1 MTTATPPS
9 GSVDESIAFRQGVS
23 VVTIKDQLTGMLP
36 KFSAGTR
43 SRIVIDGNAPE
54 SDVYFDD
61 SMMGMGPGTIV
72 PEPAAIFP
80 VFSYDHDFDEFV
92 ELYDIEDPGVM
103 KLEVTGSYE
112 GEFDATFRIQIA
124 DPDDDDVFTISQ
136 PVFTPTSGSLGLN
149 DLNVIL
155 EDVTETDAEG
165 EERVLIA
172 SGSYDSEQGIAIYR
186 VEIATAHEGSAD
198 TIKWYKNDELLTTNP
213 DGDVITAVSGNVLE
227 DGDNRIVI
235 QFDYDGYDDE
245 HYGEKQKH
253 TVGDYWHIVAGT
265 QQIRWAQGDFDDS
278 LGITLTPIEGT
289 ERNIGTPTGILQT
302 DYQHL
307 ADGVYIKLPAQVGY
321 ADGSDPNEEAPIW
334 EFKVRSLKPEAAI
347 TAMQEAA
354 GKIQIYP
361 DHRAEQRDFGQ
372 PKFHN
377 DFDVMTQWQQQ
388 VATVEVLTL
397 DEIGQQNPSWVFSDP
412 DADPLVI
419 DVAVPPRTSKYNT
432 QLYDSELEN
441 KKNYSL
447 DQANALDEANGLDIS
462 LTPDPMDRGW
472 RESTSS
478 DDGSVGPYFTIYDLH
493 EKEKKDRKNYFWF
506 NYGNTT
512 TRNLAKYDDKD
523 PRPIL
528 STGLPIDVSARE
540 LSEIEF
546 SGNDVETQDALYE
559 IYNVDALTVI
569 ESPTTGQS
577 YWSNDGGITMTDAIT
592 AHPAGFPTSETSS
605 GNILWSLTGSEAGT
619 YTTPENAGW
628 DPDIDEDDPLTAKMS
643 EDINGAILVDSGGV
657 PTPLDVND
665 WMIHHGYLEASI
677 DELTW
682 MDREGYIPYEDVLH
696 DKWFTM
702 YDFDFRCFFI
712 RFNVVD
718 INDGSWNPDYDA
730 ATDTFNPA
738 SAVYRNPPP
747 LITPRPLDDS
757 GNVKSKSPP
766 SAVYVHINRYDKAK
780 DITQKII
787 ERLNRNVPLAMQA
800 PTHPFYQGA
809 RANDDFE
816 AVLDDNDNFIVQVNL
831 RKPGKVQESEGST
844 DLPDDFQ
851 CWLRTHGSSGYTQRV
866 LDDDDLTT
874 FYVGNF
880 ILLYNPTDYWYPA
893 LDLTNGQDHSHLGFT
908 VDAANQLW
916 SNDDG
921 LTTVATADLDPA
933 DFGDGMAPLQP
944 VEIWLGGYKPYVG
957 VSSSTPHLV
966 WYNVSGI
973 SKIPT
978 KAASSGTQDVHE
990 LWSYDIPD
998 AYGPLIEEAVEYG
1011 HVLEVKCFPQ
1021 SIDRTMAYLTNRELQ
1036 RSDQFII
1043 PFISSTPANQNIIR
1057 IQQRDPGPISTPSE
1071 LENICPHEG
1080 NSPVRVADLR
1090 PGVELTQRDRDYT
1103 CDSIVFAV
1111 DDHPRMTQRFSAE
1124 KRIVYNYGTYDI
1136 NCVAEEKSGKLF
1148 DFSEQVWDDPDSD
1161 VSVGVGQIRK
1171 GGTSDLSNYEPVV
1184 VDKWSDVPQKE
1195 ISGEFIWKRLESSIE
1210 EFTAASVGYDVVT
1223 SMYDSD
1229 NRKIW
1234 THTDGTFH
1242 TAKSLGLEDDDLGTV
1257 DYPDYDWDADH
1268 TIYSLSE
1275 TDWMT
1280 YEGYFAVP
1288 SFTHKI
1294 ANAAYFYLPHP
1305 DKNFYVWFDT
1315 AQLSADPGDDGFLDA
1330 EFALDPDGVEDV
1342 NYNGGAIR
1350 VAIDSYDNAGVI
1362 AQKLVERINSDHY
1375 DVGKK
1380 HVQVGMSGDEPVFQ
1394 AVTAGNVNKQFYA
1407 EISEEDSSIVRITCL
1422 DHGLINVP
1430 VFEKNALLSLP
1441 ITESEDE
1448 FTITLVDDGD
1458 TDFYVDVTNT
1468 IAGTVLPPITDV
1480 VDPDAD
1486 TGLTISVSEEPYT
1499 PTQPGI
1505 TKVTSAF
1512 LPYEDMMSLSR
1523 GYRQVNEDGIE
1534 QCLAGPVA
1542 YIEDDI
1548 GTLIYPIIMSNVS
1561 MKDPDQY
1568 DGVLEP
1574 LEIRSRASRNSPDA
1588 YFVAHDIKGI
1598 LQSDVAEDSRRRS
1611 NPITQFIDND
1621 RTHFEPYEDGVE
1633 HMESSPAV
1641 AGFTRT
1647 PVFNGAGKNDMLV
1660 LGNYVIAAGSETETY
1675 HIRCVTGYPM
1685 NDTSTTYDKFE
1696 WSKSDGIWSD
1706 AVELSTSTTMETEVV
1721 LTFPELGGS
1730 TVSDYQFLEVPGGST
1745 QVVIKAY
1752 GKGDINGIPEYYQIQ
1767 YYDEDAAIPG
1777 WVDIEDPVTTTTVQL
1792 NNASHPDG
1800 EDARYEY
1807 PATPHW
1813 TYTITDFS
1821 AAVSSMPNFD
1831 TDKVK
1836 LRIWVSPEVTPGIGL
1851 TNSVKLSF
1859 LFTRRAARMDLD
1871 HGLYVVFNESQGHN
1885 SGDTWWFEAIAKSH
1899 EDSVGCSPLPGYLT
1913 WQESRIHPFVE
1924 TTYKEEVT
1932 NDLNDPVVRS
1942 HSATGSLIFNYSGY
1956 TASILDADGLNS
1968 TWEKEY
1974 LRSLN
1979 GQAFT
1984 LEDSLGAQK
1993 RFEFDNDGELENDG
2007 EELISIL
2014 RPEVYYIR
2022 FPDTDYHF
2030 QERDANGELLWEDAD
2045 GLEFPASAPLGTD
2058 SAGDPRVPYTVT
2070 ALFGELTLEEWVQYY
2085 DLRPHMTTTIDIS
2098 TQIPTAEQYAG
2109 KYFVITDAVDEEQDH
2124 VLNTITGGR
2133 YAVWFNIVDPDDL
2146 DDSGIPVSLADA
2158 PTFSPAIGDDVVLYY
2173 DETGDGYKDAEDP
2186 TLQTDWD
2193 EASAGLDSV
2202 PGFSTT
2208 SYTTEA
2214 EWAIYYG
2221 LYSTRV
2227 VKVARWSNDT
2237 GDTIVPATP
2246 SLTGWDPDPATQTMS
2261 TNTSAQSLYTSDGG
2275 ETIVPYTGA
2284 PVDEENWVLTGGY
2297 MLAELNE
2304 IQWHEYEGWKNYEKL
2319 KPQLIEVVANKD
2331 DSIKRL
2337 MSKTLRAIRRFKN
2350 PNQSKVFRC
2359 DYIKPPTYKDFY
2371 DMDPA
2376 SGLPAGNWQPADYDD
2391 ILYVLLEDTW
2401 FNQYSY
2407 DPESPPV
2414 KAALDAGWSRGYFT
2428 LKITSRNLG
2437 YHKVDEVDPASI
2449 LGHEPGYV
2457 HPDLI
2462 ELTDVRSFTLY
2473 QDPGIDVGGHKTFKQ
2488 LLDSTID
2495 TINGSGLDLHA
2506 AARYDDFKSGRSG
2519 TNQDAYK
2526 HGLISDT
2533 TFTAT
2538 DGTEYTYA
2546 SLFGTGPDTS
2556 GDGLVSESEWTTWK
2570 GLYKTWGDDPF
2581 DTGSVWEVTAES
2593 IDDGIT
2599 LSSNGS
2605 GGTEYEVFSAPGLF
2619 ENILVLYPTLA
2630 ERSTYTYKQKLCGID
2645 LIQNSPG
2652 HKGNTKVTFHYYD
2665 ESFRGNIITE
2675 NFTNGY
2681 DAGPYMN
2688 ETVSSMNMS
2697 TSELR
2702 PHDHKSSSA
2711 GMIYNDMPCGTD
2723 SITFGGWKK

>member
-9 GSVDESIAFRQGVS
+9 GSVDESVAFRQGVS

-61 SMMGMGPGTIV
+61 SMMGMGPGSIV

-80 VFSYDHDFDEFV
+80 VFTYDHDFSEFI
-92 ELYDIEDPGVM
+92 ELYDIEDPGM
-103 KLEVTGSYE
+103 LNLEVTGSYE
-112 GEFDATFRIQIA
+112 GDFDATFRVQVA

-136 PVFTPTSGSLGLN
+136 PVFAPTTNSSGLN
-149 DLNVIL
+149 DLSVIL
-155 EDVTETDAEG
+155 ENVTEIDSEG
-165 EERVLIA
+165 EERVIIA
-172 SGSYDSEQGIAIYR
+172 SGSYDSDQGIAIYK
-186 VEIATAHEGSAD
+186 VEIATADEGSAD
-198 TIKWYKNDELLTTNP
+198 TIRWYKNDELLTTAA
-213 DGDVITAVSGNVLE
+213 DGEVITAVDGNVLE

-235 QFDYDGYDDE
+235 KFDYDGFDDVS
-245 HYGEKQKH
+245 YGEKQKH
-253 TVGDYWHIVAGT
+253 TVGDYWYIVAGT

-278 LGITLTPIEGT
+278 EGITLTPISGT
-289 ERNIGTPTGILQT
+289 ERNIGVPTGILQT
-302 DYQHL
+302 DYQYL
-307 ADGVYIKLPAQVGY
+307 ADGVYIKLPAQTGY

-334 EFKVRSLKPEAAI
+334 EFKVRALKPEAAI

-354 GKIQIYP
+354 GKIQVYP
-361 DHRAEQRDFGQ
+361 DHRTEQRDFGQ

-377 DFDVMTQWQQQ
+377 DFDVMTQWQRQ
-388 VATVEVLTL
+388 VATVEVLRL
-397 DEIGQQNPSWVFSDP
+397 AQIGQQYSEVSDFAP
-412 DADPLVI
+412 TTSVI
-419 DVAVPPRTSKYNT
+419 PRTDAGNT
-432 QLYDSELEN
+432 QLYNNILEN
-441 KKNYSL
+441 KKNYSWSQA
-447 DQANALDEANGLDIS
+447 DQLDEYNGLDI
-462 LTPDPMDRGW
+462 LTTPDPVQRGW
-472 RESTSS
+472 DPSDIS

-512 TRNLAKYDDKD
+512 TRDLSKYDDKD
-523 PRPIL
+523 PSPVL

-540 LSEIEF
+540 LSKIEF
-546 SGNDVETQDALYE
+546 SGNNVETQDALYE
-559 IYNVDALTVI
+559 IYNVDALAII
-569 ESPTTGQS
+569 ESPIAGQP
-577 YWSNDGGITMTDAIT
+577 YWSNDGGVTMTDAIT

-605 GNILWSLTGSEAGT
+605 GNILWSLIGSEAGT
-619 YTTPENAGW
+619 YITPENAGW
-628 DPDIDEDDPLTAKMS
+628 DPDIDEHDPTIAKMS
-643 EDINGAILVDSGGV
+643 EDINGNILVDSGGT
-657 PTPLDVND
+657 PTPLDVDD
-665 WMIHHGYLEASI
+665 WMVYHGYEIASI

-682 MDREGYIPYEDVLH
+682 MAREGYVPYEDVLH

-702 YDFDFRCFFI
+702 YDFDFQCYFI

-718 INDGSWNPDYDA
+718 INEDGWNPDYDP
-730 ATDTFNPA
+730 ATDTFNPVGG
-738 SAVYRNPPP
+738 VYRNPPAD
-747 LITPRPLDDS
+747 ITPRPIDDD
-757 GNVKSKSPP
+757 GNVKSKSAPI
-766 SAVYVHINRYDKAK
+766 AVYVHINRYDKAK
-780 DITQKII
+780 DITGKII
-787 ERLNRNVPLAMQA
+787 ERLNRNIPLAMQA

-809 RANDDFE
+809 RVSDDFN
-816 AVLDDNDNFIVQVNL
+816 AVLDDNDDFIVQVNL
-831 RKPGKVQESEGST
+831 RKPGKVQESEGSVN
-844 DLPDDFQ
+844 LPENFQ
-851 CWLRTHGSSGYTQRV
+851 CWLRTHGSSGYTQRI
-866 LDDDDLTT
+866 LDDDNTST
-874 FYVGNF
+874 FYAGNF
-880 ILLYNPTDYWYPA
+880 ILLYNPTNYWYLAP
-893 LDLTNGQDHSHLGFT
+893 DLTTGLDHSHLPFT
-908 VDAANQLW
+908 VDAPNRLW
-916 SNDDG
+916 SNDSG
-921 LTTVATADLDPA
+921 LTTDTAASLGLTVPQLWA
-933 DFGDGMAPLQP
+933 D
-944 VEIWLGGYKPYVG
+944 GYEPYVG
-957 VSSSTPHLV
+957 VDSSTPHLI

-978 KAASSGTQDVHE
+978 TDTSSGANKVHE
-990 LWSYDIPD
+990 LWSYNIPD
-998 AYGPLIEEAVEYG
+998 AYGTLIEHAVTYG

-1021 SIDRTMAYLTNRELQ
+1021 SIDRTMAYLTNREMH
-1036 RSDQFII
+1036 RSDQFVV
-1043 PFISSTPANQNIIR
+1043 PFISETPANQNVIR
-1057 IQQRDPGPISTPSE
+1057 IKQRDPGPISTPVD
-1071 LENICPHEG
+1071 LEDICPQEG
-1080 NSPVRVADLR
+1080 NSPVRVLDLR
-1090 PGVELTQRDRDYT
+1090 PGLELVQRDRDYT
-1103 CDSIVFAV
+1103 CDSMVFAV
-1111 DDHPRMTQRFSAE
+1111 EDHPRMSQRFSAE

-1195 ISGEFIWKRLESSIE
+1195 ISGELIWKRLESSIE
-1210 EFTAASVGYDVVT
+1210 EFTAVMIGFDST
-1223 SMYDSD
+1223 NSNYDSD
-1229 NRKIW
+1229 SRTLW
-1234 THTDGTFH
+1234 ADGILIADRT
-1242 TAKSLGLEDDDLGTV
+1242 TITTSRAQGLEDDEMSAAGWFNFDDPGWEDIT
-1257 DYPDYDWDADH
+1257 
-1268 TIYSLSE
+1268 E
-1275 TDWMT
+1275 EEWMAH
-1280 YEGYFAVP
+1280 EGYYAVP

-1294 ANAAYFYLPHP
+1294 AKAAYFYLPHP

-1315 AQLSADPGDDGFLDA
+1315 AQLSADPGDDGLLDS
-1330 EFALDPDGVEDV
+1330 EFALDLDGIEDV

-1350 VAIDSYDNAGVI
+1350 VAIDSYDNAGVV
-1362 AQKLVERINSDHY
+1362 AQKLVERINGEHY

-1380 HVQVGMSGDEPVFQ
+1380 HVQVGMDADEPIFQ

-1407 EISEEDSSIVRITCL
+1407 EISEEDSSVVRITCL
-1422 DHGLINVP
+1422 QPGLINVP

-1441 ITESEDE
+1441 ITESNDI
-1448 FTITLVDDGD
+1448 FSTTLVDDGD
-1458 TDFYVDVTNT
+1458 TDFYVDITNT
-1468 IAGTVLPPITDV
+1468 IAGTVLPPVTDV

-1486 TGLTISVSEEPYT
+1486 TGLDVSVAPGPYT
-1499 PTQPGI
+1499 PTQPGV

-1523 GYRQVNEDGIE
+1523 GYRRVNEEGIE

-1621 RTHFEPYEDGVE
+1621 RTYFEPYEDGVE

-1647 PVFNGAGKNDMLV
+1647 PIFDGAGKNDMLV
-1660 LGNYVIAAGSETETY
+1660 LGDYLIAAGSQTETY
-1675 HIRCVTGYPM
+1675 YVRCTAAYPV
-1685 NDTSTTYDKFE
+1685 DETTTTYDKFQ
-1696 WSKSDGIWSD
+1696 WSKSGGVWSD
-1706 AVELSTSTTMETEVV
+1706 SVELSTSTTMETEVV
-1721 LTFPELGGS
+1721 ITFPELGS
-1730 TVSDYQFLEVPGGST
+1730 ATVSDYQFLEIPGGST
-1745 QVVIKAY
+1745 SVTIKAY
-1752 GKGDINGIPEYYQIQ
+1752 GKGDINGAPEYYKIQ
-1767 YYDEDAAIPG
+1767 YYDESVPG
-1777 WVDIEDPVTTTTVQL
+1777 WTDIVDPSTVTEVQL

-1807 PATPHW
+1807 PSAPHW
-1813 TYTITDFS
+1813 SHTITDFE
-1821 AAVSSMPNFD
+1821 AVVSSMPSFNA
-1831 TDKVK
+1831 DKVK
-1836 LRIWVSPEVTPGIGL
+1836 FRIWVSPDVTPGIGL

-1885 SGDTWWFEAIAKSH
+1885 SGDTWRFEAIAKSH

-1924 TTYKEEVT
+1924 TSYKEEVT
-1932 NDLNDPVVRS
+1932 NDLNDPVARS
-1942 HSATGSLIFNYSGY
+1942 NAASGSLIFNWSGY
-1956 TASILDADGLNS
+1956 NPVAGVIDIDGNDS

-1984 LEDSLGAQK
+1984 LEDSLGNQK

-2030 QERDANGELLWEDAD
+2030 QERDTNGELLWEDSD
-2045 GLEFPASAPLGTD
+2045 GLFFPSSAPLGVD
-2058 SAGDPRVPYTVT
+2058 SAGVARAPYTLT
-2070 ALFGELTLEEWVQYY
+2070 SLFGELTLEEWVQYY
-2085 DLRPHMTTTIDIS
+2085 DLKPHMTTAIDIS
-2098 TQIPTAEQYAG
+2098 TQVPTAEQYAG
-2109 KYFVITDAVDEEQDH
+2109 KHFIITDAVDKEKDH

-2146 DDSGIPVSLADA
+2146 NENGEPTPLLASEA
-2158 PTFSPAIGDDVVLYY
+2158 PIFTPAVKDDVILYY
-2173 DETGDGYKDAEDP
+2173 DETGSGYKDAENA
-2186 TLQTDWD
+2186 TLETYWD
-2193 EASAGLDSV
+2193 ESSPGVLDAV
-2202 PGFSTT
+2202 PKFSTT
-2208 SYTTEA
+2208 SYTSEN

-2221 LYSTRV
+2221 LYNSRV
-2227 VKVARWSNDT
+2227 VKPARWSNDG

-2246 SLTGWDPDPATQTMS
+2246 TLTGWDPDPLTQTMS
-2261 TNTSAQSLYTSDGG
+2261 INSSSQNLYTTDGG
-2275 ETIVPYTGA
+2275 ETITPYIGVPA
-2284 PVDEENWVLTGGY
+2284 DEESWVLAGGY
-2297 MLAELNE
+2297 MLAELDE
-2304 IQWHEYEGWKNYEKL
+2304 FQWHENEHWENYEKL

-2350 PNQSKVFRC
+2350 PNQSKVFYC
-2359 DYIKPPTYKDFY
+2359 DYIKPPAYEDFY

-2376 SGLPAGNWQPADYDD
+2376 EGLPPGNWQPAEYDD
-2391 ILYVLLEDTW
+2391 ILHVLLEDDW
-2401 FNQYSY
+2401 FNQYSF

-2414 KAALDAGWSRGYFT
+2414 SSALDAGWSRGHFT

-2437 YHKVDEVDPASI
+2437 YHKVDATLPPLSHQPGFHNVPSTEAS
-2449 LGHEPGYV
+2449 
-2457 HPDLI
+2457 PDNKRI
-2462 ELTDVRSFTLY
+2462 FTLY
-2473 QDPGIDVGGHKTFKQ
+2473 QDPDIDVGGHKTFKQ
-2488 LLDSTID
+2488 LLDSTVSA
-2495 TINGSGLDLHA
+2495 INESGLDISA
-2506 AARYDDFKSGRSG
+2506 TIRYNDDLSGRTS

-2526 HGLISDT
+2526 HGLIADA
-2533 TFTAT
+2533 TFTAG
-2538 DGTEYTYA
+2538 DGSTYTYA
-2546 SLFGTGPDTS
+2546 SDFTSPIDTN
-2556 GDGLVSESEWTTWK
+2556 GDTYVSDPEWSAWK
-2570 GLYKTWGDDPF
+2570 DLYKTWGDSTF
-2581 DTGSVWEVTAES
+2581 DSGKTWEVTAAS
-2593 IDDGIT
+2593 VGDGIT
-2599 LSSNGS
+2599 LAPNGS
-2605 GGTEYEVFSAPGLF
+2605 AGSEYEVFSGSGLF
-2619 ENILVLYPTLA
+2619 ENVLVLYPTLA

-2645 LIQNSPG
+2645 LFQNSPG
-2652 HKGNTKVTFHYYD
+2652 HEGNTKVIFHYYD

-2675 NFTNGY
+2675 NFTNGSE
-2681 DAGPYMN
+2681 AGPYMN

-2702 PHDHKSSSA
+2702 PHDHISSTA